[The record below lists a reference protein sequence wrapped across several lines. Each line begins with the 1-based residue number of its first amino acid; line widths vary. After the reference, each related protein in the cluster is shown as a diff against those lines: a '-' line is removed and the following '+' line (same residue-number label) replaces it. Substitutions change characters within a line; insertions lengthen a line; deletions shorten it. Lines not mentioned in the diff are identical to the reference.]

1 MIINIAAKRR
11 LDWRFDGVSSGNFF
25 VYALEDPRMKSMTT
39 NIKMTAE
46 GNNRLL
52 LTTGVLTE
60 L

>member
-11 LDWRFDGVSSGNFF
+11 PDWRFDGVSLGNFF
-25 VYALEDPRMKSMTT
+25 VNALEDPRMKSMTT

-46 GNNRLL
+46 GNNRQL
-52 LTTGVLTE
+52 LTE

>member
-11 LDWRFDGVSSGNFF
+11 PDWRFDGVSSGNFF
-25 VYALEDPRMKSMTT
+25 VNASEDPRMKSVTT
-39 NIKMTAE
+39 NIRITTE